1 MADNDPIT
9 VGELIRIPS
18 SRKRITFI
26 YSGLSL
32 AVPERVLEQDP
43 QGVGET
49 LRAFEPEDLVAAPAC
64 AESRRGAHPTDC
76 MEPPALPI

>member
-1 MADNDPIT
+1 MSRLGRRLPAAQRP
-9 VGELIRIPS
+9 GIP
-18 SRKRITFI
+18 
-26 YSGLSL
+26 LL

-64 AESRRGAHPTDC
+64 AESGGAHPTDC
-76 MEPPALPI
+76 MEPPAVPI